1 METKIGPLD
10 QIKEKAQKCV
20 GEAPQKALTVFTY
33 LLEAQREVLEM
44 QLGLLE
50 DALKIVKKFA
60 PPPPPTPGS

>member
-1 METKIGPLD
+1 MQTSGPLD
-10 QIKEKAQKCV
+10 QMKVKAQKSL
-20 GEAPQKALTVFTY
+20 GDAPQKALTFFAY
-33 LLEAQREVLEM
+33 LLEAQKEVLEM

>member
-1 METKIGPLD
+1 MEMKIDSLD
-10 QIKEKAQKCV
+10 QLKMKAQQTV
-20 GEAPQKALTVFTY
+20 ATAPQKVLTGFTY

-60 PPPPPTPGS
+60 PPAPPTQGS